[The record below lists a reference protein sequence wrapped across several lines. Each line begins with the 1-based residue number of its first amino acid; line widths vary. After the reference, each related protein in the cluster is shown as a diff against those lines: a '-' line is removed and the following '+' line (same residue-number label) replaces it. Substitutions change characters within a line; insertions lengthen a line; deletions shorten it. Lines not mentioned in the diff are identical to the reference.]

1 MLISQYIR
9 WSVYQQSVA
18 VVVFSCAKHLKGIFQ
33 NWLSYFKESKL
44 SEVRLKKR
52 GRNEDI
58 FREVHCLGQLG
69 KNLISLKFETDP
81 SLKILF

>member
-69 KNLISLKFETDP
+69 KNLFSLKFETDP